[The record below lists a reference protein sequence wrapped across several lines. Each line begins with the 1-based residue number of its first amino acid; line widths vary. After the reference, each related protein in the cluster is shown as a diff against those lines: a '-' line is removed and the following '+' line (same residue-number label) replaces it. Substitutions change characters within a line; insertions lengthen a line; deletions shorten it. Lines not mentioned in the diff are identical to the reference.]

1 MKTKK
6 NDNFQLTLDG
16 ERFKNYLTDMLNGEQ
31 YRVALFEDN
40 IKELGDKMGL
50 ERIDMIKAFLEVME
64 EL

>member
-6 NDNFQLTLDG
+6 NDNFQLTSDG
-16 ERFKNYLTDMLNGEQ
+16 KRFKNYLTDMLNGEQ
-31 YRVALFEDN
+31 YRVALFEEN

-50 ERIDMIKAFLEVME
+50 ERMDMIKAFLEVME

>member
-1 MKTKK
+1 MRMKKS
-6 NDNFQLTLDG
+6 DNFQLTLDG

>member
-6 NDNFQLTLDG
+6 NDNFQLTSDG

-31 YRVALFEDN
+31 YRVALFEEN
-40 IKELGDKMGL
+40 IKELGNKMGL
-50 ERIDMIKAFLEVME
+50 ERMDMIKAFLEVME

>member
-6 NDNFQLTLDG
+6 NDNLQLTPDG

-50 ERIDMIKAFLEVME
+50 ERMDMIKAFLEVME

>member
-1 MKTKK
+1 MKMKK
-6 NDNFQLTLDG
+6 NDNLQLTPDG

-50 ERIDMIKAFLEVME
+50 ERMDVIRAFLEVME

>member
-6 NDNFQLTLDG
+6 NDNLQLTPDG

-50 ERIDMIKAFLEVME
+50 ERMDMIRAFLEVME

>member
-6 NDNFQLTLDG
+6 NDNFQLTPDG
-16 ERFKNYLTDMLNGEQ
+16 ERFTNYLTDMLNGEQ
-31 YRVALFEDN
+31 YRVALFEEN

-50 ERIDMIKAFLEVME
+50 ERMDMIKAFLEVME

>member
-6 NDNFQLTLDG
+6 NDNLQLTPDG

-40 IKELGDKMGL
+40 IKKLGDKMGL
-50 ERIDMIKAFLEVME
+50 ERMDMIKAFLEVME

>member
-1 MKTKK
+1 MKRKE
-6 NDNFQLTLDG
+6 NDNLQLTPDG

-31 YRVALFEDN
+31 YRVALFEEN

-50 ERIDMIKAFLEVME
+50 ERMDMIKAFLEVME

>member
-1 MKTKK
+1 MKMKK
-6 NDNFQLTLDG
+6 SDNFQLTPDG
-16 ERFKNYLTDMLNGEQ
+16 ERFKDYLKDMLNGEQ

>member
-1 MKTKK
+1 MKEAELY
-6 NDNFQLTLDG
+6 LTPSG
-16 ERFKNYLTDMLNGEQ
+16 ERFRNYLRDMVNGEQ

-50 ERIDMIKAFLEVME
+50 ERMDMIKAFLEVME

>member
-1 MKTKK
+1 MKMKE
-6 NDNFQLTLDG
+6 NDNLQLTPDG

-50 ERIDMIKAFLEVME
+50 ERMDMIKAFLEVME